1 MEFYRLDSSFDYK
14 YFSMKTIFFFLG
26 LSIFFISGCKSN
38 AEKQEEERHDE
49 SIENAVDDIEESAG
63 EAADRVKNMFDG
75 ITPDKDIKL
84 VEIVDLKKLLP
95 EKLNGLT
102 RERIKGEGVGAP
114 GFRMNQAEA
123 EYEKGDKKIEL
134 HIIDF
139 GGFGPAML
147 ALASWT
153 VTDIYHEDEDGYE
166 KVTEWKGYKTFEKS
180 NQKDKTSSVSIV
192 YKNRLIV
199 NAEADGMDIDD
210 LKELL
215 EDEILDELDDLD
227 IKAPEKR

>member
-1 MEFYRLDSSFDYK
+1 
-14 YFSMKTIFFFLG
+14 MKTIFFILG
-26 LSIFFISGCKSN
+26 LAILFFAGCKSN
-38 AEKQEEERHDE
+38 TEKQDE
-49 SIENAVDDIEESAG
+49 AKDTETIENAVDNIEESAG
-63 EAADRVKNMFDG
+63 EAADRVKDMFDG
-75 ITPDKDIKL
+75 ITPDKDLKL
-84 VEIVDLKKLLP
+84 VEIADLKKLLP

-102 RERIKGEGVGAP
+102 RERIKGEGVGAL
-114 GFRMNQAEA
+114 GFKMNQAEA
-123 EYEKGDKKIEL
+123 EYEKGDKRIEL

-153 VTDIYHEDEDGYE
+153 VTDIYREDEDGYE

-180 NQKDKTSSVSIV
+180 NQKDKTSSVSII

-215 EDEILDELDDLD
+215 EDEILDELDDLE
-227 IKAPEKR
+227 IKTPVKR

>member
-1 MEFYRLDSSFDYK
+1 
-14 YFSMKTIFFFLG
+14 MK
-26 LSIFFISGCKSN
+26 
-38 AEKQEEERHDE
+38 D
-49 SIENAVDDIEESAG
+49 
-63 EAADRVKNMFDG
+63 MFNSV
-75 ITPDKDIKL
+75 TPDKDVKL
-84 VEIVDLKKLLP
+84 VEIADLKELLP
-95 EKLNGLT
+95 EKLNGLS
-102 RERIKGEGVGAP
+102 RERIKGEGVGAL
-114 GFRMNQAEA
+114 GFKMNQAEA

-153 VTDIYHEDEDGYE
+153 VTNVYHEDEDGYE

-180 NQKDKTSSVSIV
+180 SKNDRSSSVSII

-199 NAEADGMDIDD
+199 NAEAKGIAIED

>member
-1 MEFYRLDSSFDYK
+1 MESSFDYK
-14 YFSMKTIFFFLG
+14 YFFMRSIFFFLG
-26 LSIFFISGCKSN
+26 FAILFATACKSKADHQEDKGTSEDMEEISEN
-38 AEKQEEERHDE
+38 IEENADDVAEKMKD
-49 SIENAVDDIEESAG
+49 
-63 EAADRVKNMFDG
+63 MFNSV
-75 ITPDKDIKL
+75 TPDKDVKL
-84 VEIVDLKKLLP
+84 IEIAELKELLP
-95 EKLNGLT
+95 EKLNGMS
-102 RERIKGEGVGAP
+102 RERIKGEGVGAL
-114 GFRMNQAEA
+114 GFKMNQAEA

-134 HIIDF
+134 HLIDF

-153 VTDIYHEDEDGYE
+153 VTNIYHEDEDSYE

-180 NQKDKTSSVSIV
+180 SKNDRSSSVSII

-199 NAEADGMDIDD
+199 NAEAKGIPIED

-227 IKAPEKR
+227 IKTPEKR

>member
-1 MEFYRLDSSFDYK
+1 
-14 YFSMKTIFFFLG
+14 MKTIFFILG
-26 LSIFFISGCKSN
+26 LAILFFAGCKSN
-38 AEKQEEERHDE
+38 AEKQDE
-49 SIENAVDDIEESAG
+49 AKDTETIENAVDNIEESAG
-63 EAADRVKNMFDG
+63 EAADRVKDMFDG
-75 ITPDKDIKL
+75 ITPDKDLKL
-84 VEIVDLKKLLP
+84 VEIADLKKLLP

-102 RERIKGEGVGAP
+102 RERIKGEGVGAL
-114 GFRMNQAEA
+114 GFKMNQAEA
-123 EYEKGDKKIEL
+123 EYEKGDKRIEL

-153 VTDIYHEDEDGYE
+153 VTDIYREDEDGYE

-180 NQKDKTSSVSIV
+180 NQKDKTSSVSII

-215 EDEILDELDDLD
+215 EDEILDELDDLE
-227 IKAPEKR
+227 IKTPVKR

>member
-1 MEFYRLDSSFDYK
+1 
-14 YFSMKTIFFFLG
+14 MKTIFFILG
-26 LSIFFISGCKSN
+26 LAILFFAGCKSN
-38 AEKQEEERHDE
+38 AEKQDE
-49 SIENAVDDIEESAG
+49 AKDTETIENAVDNIVESAG
-63 EAADRVKNMFDG
+63 EAADRVKDMFDG
-75 ITPDKDIKL
+75 ITPDKDLKL
-84 VEIVDLKKLLP
+84 VEIADLKKLLP

-102 RERIKGEGVGAP
+102 RERIKGEGVGAL
-114 GFRMNQAEA
+114 GFKMNQAEA
-123 EYEKGDKKIEL
+123 EYEKGDKRIEL

-153 VTDIYHEDEDGYE
+153 VTDIYREDEDGYE

-180 NQKDKTSSVSIV
+180 NQKDKTSSVSII

-215 EDEILDELDDLD
+215 EDEILDELDDLE
-227 IKAPEKR
+227 IKTPVKR